1 MAAYSS
7 TVLESIVS
15 GWRSTSSRLSL
26 RAVLGLLKSFI
37 GKPAV
42 FLVGGD
48 VAGPLTITGIAVGDE
63 ILAVLSHV
71 GDGSVLDLTPEFAI
85 FGADIIRNTG
95 GTNTTGHRVVVY
107 YLDLT

>member
-71 GDGSVLDLTPEFAI
+71 GDGSVLDLTAEFTITATDTI
-85 FGADIIRNTG
+85 NNVG
-95 GTNTTGHRVVVY
+95 GTDTTGHRLAVH